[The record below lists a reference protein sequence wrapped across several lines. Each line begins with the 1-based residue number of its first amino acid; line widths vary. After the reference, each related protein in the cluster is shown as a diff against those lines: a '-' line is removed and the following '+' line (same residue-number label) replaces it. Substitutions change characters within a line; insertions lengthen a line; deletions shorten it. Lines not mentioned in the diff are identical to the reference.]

1 MLDPTLEEGVI
12 EYVRDGGFGGEAAV
26 TVYLLNKLPGIGG
39 TIRTHEGV
47 VTAVRVEHNPA
58 PGSGHVMFLRHMLVK
73 KFEDYFFRNKIY
85 KYAHIPRPLGSISR
99 QDDKPF
105 EAYLY
110 EWAFG
115 NEGFPWEVSEY
126 GGGKLP
132 VRLRDW
138 NQFVDQFHQ
147 VGIDL
152 GADVADSSDA
162 KVSKNIIHQFPF
174 DYPHDGEL
182 NPIWKRIDFGPASA
196 PMDYE
201 GIMRFLCDNRES
213 LITVLRG
220 ERYQMMVLAT
230 KYLDWSTRATVSDYE
245 FGELETL
252 IGYYRLSSLQHHIS
266 RGGCNS
272 SGQPYSE
279 EIAPTLFRH
288 APSR

>member
-1 MLDPTLEEGVI
+1 MLDLALEDGVI

-26 TVYLLNKLPGIGG
+26 AVYLLNKLPGVGG
-39 TIRTHEGV
+39 TIRTQEGV
-47 VTAVRVEHNPA
+47 VTAVRVEHNPT

-73 KFEDYFFRNKIY
+73 KFEDYFFRSKIY
-85 KYAHIPRPLGSISR
+85 NYAHIPRPLGSISR
-99 QDDKPF
+99 QDDPPT
-105 EAYLY
+105 EACLY

-115 NEGFPWEVSEY
+115 AEGFPWEVAEY
-126 GGGKLP
+126 GGGTLH

-138 NQFVDQFHQ
+138 NQVVEHFHQ

-152 GADVADSSDA
+152 AADVTDSDNA

-201 GIMRFLCDNRES
+201 KIMRFLRDHQES
-213 LITVLRG
+213 LVTVLRG
-220 ERYQMMVLAT
+220 ERYRMMVLAT
-230 KYLDWSTRATVSDYE
+230 KYLDWSTRATLSDYE

-266 RGGCNS
+266 RGGGGS
-272 SGQPYSE
+272 PGQPYSE
-279 EIAPTLFRH
+279 DVAPTLFRS